1 MALQVLLFGRAL
13 RHGVLAPVLVT
24 FGLSVMIENL
34 LQVAATSDP
43 RGLNG
48 GALAL
53 ASFHIGSIT
62 VSWLFLTAF
71 LTACAVLSGL
81 QLLLSR
87 TSWGRKVRATSD
99 DLDTARLVGI
109 RVRPV
114 FATVAGI
121 AVATAAL
128 AGVFIGTI
136 GTFDP
141 LTGTNILIFAFEA
154 VVIGGIGSL
163 WGTLA
168 GGVILGVTQVVVGEV
183 NQAYAVLA
191 VNLLF
196 LAVLT
201 VRPGGLF
208 TSHQAAREIQGA
220 GSARMRRDTAVGS
233 RDAEPAVT
241 PVTVSRWSAAASAFT
256 GVCVVAVVVLA
267 WRCPTSSA
275 ARREQPLITLLTFIA
290 MASLWNLLAGFSGLT
305 SFGQHAYIGVGA
317 YALYLVAE
325 HGINPF
331 GGIILAAARRR
342 GGLAAGV
349 GAGAAAVGRVLRRRH
364 PGGGR
369 HVPDHRHAVAVGGRD
384 HRGERARAGR
394 RTATCCAR
402 R

>member
-1 MALQVLLFGRAL
+1 MSWVNSVIQGMLLGGQYALIACGLSLAFGVMRIVNLAHGDLAVCGAYLGLVLSSALGVPVWVTLPLLLPAAFAAGMGLQAALFGRAL

-48 GALAL
+48 GALTL
-53 ASFHIGSIT
+53 ASFHIGGGIT

-71 LTACAVLSGL
+71 LTACAVLSSL

-87 TSWGRKVRATSD
+87 TSWGRKVRATAD

-141 LTGTNILIFAFEA
+141 QAGTNTLIFAFEA

-163 WGTLA
+163 WGTLV
-168 GGVILGVTQVVVGEV
+168 GGVALGITQVVVGEV

-191 VNLLF
+191 VHLLF

-208 TSHQAAREIQGA
+208 TSHQ
-220 GSARMRRDTAVGS
+220 
-233 RDAEPAVT
+233 
-241 PVTVSRWSAAASAFT
+241 SAAGARGQ
-256 GVCVVAVVVLA
+256 GVL
-267 WRCPTSSA
+267 
-275 ARREQPLITLLTFIA
+275 
-290 MASLWNLLAGFSGLT
+290 G
-305 SFGQHAYIGVGA
+305 
-317 YALYLVAE
+317 
-325 HGINPF
+325 
-331 GGIILAAARRR
+331 
-342 GGLAAGV
+342 
-349 GAGAAAVGRVLRRRH
+349 
-364 PGGGR
+364 
-369 HVPDHRHAVAVGGRD
+369 
-384 HRGERARAGR
+384 
-394 RTATCCAR
+394 
-402 R
+402 